1 MRTRGETDIASDHYQ
16 MIVKMKVKLK
26 KYCGTTETALQS
38 FNTAHIR
45 YADNVNGIVIS
56 INDRFQELIN

>member
-1 MRTRGETDIASDHYQ
+1 